1 MTNQPKTVEEC
12 NDMAT
17 KALARLTRWA
27 FPDSK
32 IERKNEHIWQLWHT
46 ADNNEKY
53 IDVQVE
59 LKMKKDKP
67 DSFLISQALQPQVSD
82 LSREDLDDALR
93 IAICSLSE

>member
-32 IERKNEHIWQLWHT
+32 IERKNEHIW
-46 ADNNEKY
+46 
-53 IDVQVE
+53 
-59 LKMKKDKP
+59 
-67 DSFLISQALQPQVSD
+67 
-82 LSREDLDDALR
+82 
-93 IAICSLSE
+93 